1 MIDSRSSYL
10 AISSSRRRLPSRLP
24 SRGVAF
30 VALLALAGACDRPKE
45 PPAGTQPVVSVAQ
58 SPAAP
63 APAPTPAPSPSSVN
77 WTDPPRWQR
86 QAATSPMR
94 KASYKVPKAGGDTED
109 GDVSVFHFG
118 AGQGGGIEPNVERWV
133 GQFKGVDKSQ
143 VKRSSR
149 SANGM
154 VQNIVE
160 IEKATFSSGMPGG
173 PTTPKDGYALLGA
186 IVEAP
191 DGNWFFKMTGPAAT
205 VKKAREEFM
214 ALLDSIK
221 SQ

>member
-10 AISSSRRRLPSRLP
+10 AISSSRRR
-24 SRGVAF
+24 VAMWAPQLSAAV
-30 VALLALAGACDRPKE
+30 VALLAVAACDRPKE

-63 APAPTPAPSPSSVN
+63 APAPTPAPSPSSVK

-94 KASYKVPKAGGDTED
+94 KASYKVPKTGSDAED

-160 IEKATFSSGMPGG
+160 IERGTFSSGMPGG
-173 PTTPKDGYALLGA
+173 PTTPKADYALLGA

-221 SQ
+221 AE